1 MEKMSPENVINM
13 YDFSTTP
20 LQDGNL
26 AIIKMVLV
34 NYYNAKTLKHHEE
47 TGSFLNP
54 LNICL
59 EIPSKIKELY
69 VSRPDLFTKNPSSV
83 ITEQLTS
90 NLLSGTPVP
99 PPTMMLPGGA
109 LGPLYAKPKDP
120 PARRGRK
127 PKDET
132 GTEKKKEKKEPIG
145 NWIKNPELVKQFG
158 EFVKAEYVETDR
170 PELKFKDLLLAFAA
184 KTTINVGDR
193 WNQRYEDLCKTL
205 SLRIDRVTAPG
216 YTGPGT
222 YYAYLRLRN
231 APPSPTINST
241 PVVTPAPAETL
252 VTPVMPEK
260 TAVTV

>member
-1 MEKMSPENVINM
+1 MDKMSPENVINM

-20 LQDGNL
+20 IHDGNL
-26 AIIKMVLV
+26 AIIKMVLI

-59 EIPSKIKELY
+59 EIPSKVKELY
-69 VSRPDLFTKNPSSV
+69 VSRPDLFTKNPTSA

-90 NLLSGTPVP
+90 TLLTGTHTTPG
-99 PPTMMLPGGA
+99 PTLLPGGS

-127 PKDET
+127 PKDDTAPKE
-132 GTEKKKEKKEPIG
+132 KKEKKEPIG
-145 NWIKNPELVKQFG
+145 NWIKNPDIVKQFG
-158 EFVKAEYVETDR
+158 DFVKDEYVETDR
-170 PELKFKDLLLAFAA
+170 AELKFKDLLLAFTA
-184 KTTINVGDR
+184 KTGINIGDR

-205 SLRIDRVTAPG
+205 SLRIERVTAPG

-222 YYAYLRLRN
+222 YYAFLRSKN
-231 APPSPTINST
+231 PPTSPAKVAPITAET
-241 PVVTPAPAETL
+241 PVTPI
-252 VTPVMPEK
+252 VPEK
-260 TAVTV
+260 AVITV

>member
-1 MEKMSPENVINM
+1 MSPENVINM

-20 LQDGNL
+20 IHDGNL

-69 VSRPDLFTKNPSSV
+69 VSRPDLFTKSPTSA
-83 ITEQLTS
+83 ITEQLTGH
-90 NLLSGTPVP
+90 LLTGGYTTPTSM
-99 PPTMMLPGGA
+99 PTLLPGGS

-132 GTEKKKEKKEPIG
+132 APKEKKEKKEPIG
-145 NWIKNPELVKQFG
+145 NWIKNPDIVKQFG
-158 EFVKAEYVETDR
+158 EFVKEEYVETDR
-170 PELKFKDLLLAFAA
+170 AELKFKDLLLAFTA
-184 KTTINVGDR
+184 KTGINIGDR
-193 WNQRYEDLCKTL
+193 WNQRYEDMCKTL
-205 SLRIDRVTAPG
+205 SLHIERVTAPG

-222 YYAYLRLRN
+222 YYAFLRSKN
-231 APPSPTINST
+231 PPPSPPKTAPITTPITAET
-241 PVVTPAPAETL
+241 PVTPM
-252 VTPVMPEK
+252 VPEK
-260 TAVTV
+260 TPVAV